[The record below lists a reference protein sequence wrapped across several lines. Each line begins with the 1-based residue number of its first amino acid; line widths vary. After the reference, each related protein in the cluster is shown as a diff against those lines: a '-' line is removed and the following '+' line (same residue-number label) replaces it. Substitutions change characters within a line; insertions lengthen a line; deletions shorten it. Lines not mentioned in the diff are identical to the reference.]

1 MRRCSASLMIREEQ
15 IKTTARYHLTC
26 LKMAFVKTRQ
36 ETTRVSENVEKKEKS
51 KCPSVDKWVKKCNV
65 THTHTHTH
73 IYIHIFFSAMR
84 KKEILPCSWITWMD
98 FEDITLNEIYQI
110 EIQISCD
117 ITYRWNQKNKSHLE
131 KQNVSH

>member
-73 IYIHIFFSAMR
+73 IYTYIFFSHEKEGNPAM
-84 KKEILPCSWITWMD
+84 
-98 FEDITLNEIYQI
+98 
-110 EIQISCD
+110 
-117 ITYRWNQKNKSHLE
+117 
-131 KQNVSH
+131 